1 MVDRLYD
8 TDALALTLPFLI
20 DHVEETRRFF
30 GSDYW
35 AYGVDPNR
43 PALEVFAQYVVD
55 QGLALRVVSTDELFP
70 QIAR

>member
-8 TDALALTLPFLI
+8 IDASVLTLPFLI

-35 AYGVDPNR
+35 AYGVDPHR
-43 PALEVFAQYVVD
+43 PALEVFAQCVVD